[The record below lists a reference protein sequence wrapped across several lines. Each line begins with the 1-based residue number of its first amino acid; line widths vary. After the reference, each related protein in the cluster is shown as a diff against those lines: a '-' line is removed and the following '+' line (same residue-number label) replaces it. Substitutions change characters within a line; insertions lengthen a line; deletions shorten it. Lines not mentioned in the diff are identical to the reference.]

1 MEVLVT
7 VAPICR
13 YHRVAAIIPQLPSLP
28 YHNHLL
34 SLYLR
39 RPEIDTIFSS
49 SVRYAFMIDTAQ
61 PRSETSRTTGP
72 LPLVIGVTGHRNLR
86 EEDLPELRQIV
97 RRVLIELR
105 ERAPHTPLEVLS
117 PLAEGADRLVA
128 EVAFEL
134 GERVVVPLPMPIE
147 MYEKDFES
155 EESCAEFKR
164 LLARADEVVELP
176 LSEDTILESVAEYGP
191 DRDRRYGVMG
201 AWIVRNSHLL
211 LALWD
216 GVISHLPHGTADI
229 VKFNLEGIPEEFSR
243 AASLIEPPEGDPVYH
258 IVTPRR
264 DAKVPEDAMS
274 MKLLFPPRFSQDNEG
289 EARLNAVINATE
301 RFNRDVLT
309 QPDDFEVNCRQS
321 IEWVAGDDV
330 KEIERLGHA
339 PTLRLFALADSL
351 ANRFAGHTK
360 VSLKWIFI
368 LVALSAVFFDI
379 YTHVYLLMWPL
390 LGTYLLGLVVVY
402 FLVVRSSKG
411 EFHSRYLDY
420 RALAEGLR
428 VRLFWD
434 VAGVEDEIAD
444 NYLHKQR
451 SELDW
456 IRYALRVWKPRSAE
470 GTGFLTGTEYEPAHS
485 PHLSDEERI
494 EIVRRRWIEDQ
505 RSYFAR
511 SAAREEHAAHRAVKY
526 GNIFIIIGILLAL
539 FQVVAQAVG
548 NPDFTKEPSHW
559 LLVAVALSPI
569 FAGLSV
575 GYAEKRAHHDHAR
588 QYERMATHF
597 SNAAARLTEFL
608 DAGDIERSRR
618 LMEEIGKETL
628 AENGDWVLIHRDR
641 PIEAPKG

>member
-1 MEVLVT
+1 MVREMLV
-7 VAPICR
+7 
-13 YHRVAAIIPQLPSLP
+13 
-28 YHNHLL
+28 
-34 SLYLR
+34 
-39 RPEIDTIFSS
+39 
-49 SVRYAFMIDTAQ
+49 
-61 PRSETSRTTGP
+61 
-72 LPLVIGVTGHRNLR
+72 
-86 EEDLPELRQIV
+86 
-97 RRVLIELR
+97 ELR
-105 ERAPHTPLEVLS
+105 ERAPHTPLEILS

-128 EVAFEL
+128 EVAIEL
-134 GERVVVPLPMPIE
+134 GERLVVPLPMPKE
-147 MYEKDFES
+147 LYLKDFGS
-155 EESCAEFKR
+155 EESCAEFIR
-164 LLARADEVVELP
+164 LLEKADDVIELP
-176 LSEDTILESVAEYGP
+176 IPKGTDPEMVAAFGP
-191 DRDRRYGVMG
+191 ERVRQYGVMG
-201 AWIVRNSHLL
+201 AWIVRNSHML

-216 GVISHLPHGTADI
+216 GVISHLPHGTADV

-258 IVTPRR
+258 IVTPRQ
-264 DAKVPEDAMS
+264 DADLPEDAMS
-274 MKLLFPPRFSQDNEG
+274 IRRLYPPRFSGDGEG
-289 EARLNAVINATE
+289 EARLTAVINATE
-301 RFNRDVLT
+301 RFNHDVLT
-309 QPDDFEVNCRQS
+309 QPEDFAENCLQS

-330 KEIERLGHA
+330 EEIERLGHA
-339 PTLRLFALADSL
+339 PTLQLFALADSL

-360 VSLKWIFI
+360 VSLKWIFL
-368 LVALSAVFFDI
+368 LVAASAIFFDI
-379 YTHVYLLMWPL
+379 YTHVYLHAWPL
-390 LGTYLLGLVVVY
+390 LATYLLGLVVVY

-456 IRYALRVWKPRSAE
+456 IRYALRVWKPH
-470 GTGFLTGTEYEPAHS
+470 LTEEIISDS
-485 PHLSDEERI
+485 PSRPELSDAGRL
-494 EIVRRRWIEDQ
+494 EIVRRRWIDDQ
-505 RSYFAR
+505 RAYFAR
-511 SAAREEHAAHRAVKY
+511 SAAREESSAHRAVMY

-539 FQVVAQAVG
+539 FQVIAQAVD
-548 NPDFTKEPSHW
+548 NPDFTKQPSHW

-569 FAGLSV
+569 FAGLAV
-575 GYAEKRAHHDHAR
+575 GYSEKRAHHDHAR

-608 DAGDIERSRR
+608 DAGDIDRSRR